1 MLYFFQEIYQ
11 FRVIQHQLDR
21 FEIEYIPDPSTFHPS
36 TLEKLHQIMNEKA
49 GEVLQ
54 ITFKQV
60 DHIPST
66 KSGKPQIILSTLE
79 KSVSNNL

>member
-1 MLYFFQEIYQ
+1 
-11 FRVIQHQLDR
+11 LDR
-21 FEIEYIPDPSTFHPS
+21 FEIEYIPDPSTFKPEVLS
-36 TLEKLHQIMNEKA
+36 RIHQIMNDKA

-60 DHIPST
+60 DQIPAT